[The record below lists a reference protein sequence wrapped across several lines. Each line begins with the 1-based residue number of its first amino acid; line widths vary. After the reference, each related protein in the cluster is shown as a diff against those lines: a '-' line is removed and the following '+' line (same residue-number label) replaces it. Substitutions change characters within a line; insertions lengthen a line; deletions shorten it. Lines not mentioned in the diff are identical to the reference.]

1 MTTLPP
7 PPAPGPTGR
16 PGPHQGLDLSE
27 IALAL
32 HESAD
37 SEQTVE
43 RVAEFARSAVG
54 CDDAGVLLVQARN
67 RIETAAA
74 TSGPVARAH
83 DLQVELD
90 EGPCLDALENRDT
103 IYQIEDLTFD
113 DRWPRWGAAVLE
125 LGYRSVVSVPLAT
138 AARRYGSLNVYASR
152 PHAFDEDDV
161 AVASILARH
170 ASLALASNRDLE
182 GLRKA
187 ADARKVIGIA
197 MGIVMERYEVDSD
210 RAFEVLRRYSQDH
223 NVKLRDVARQ
233 VAEIRGLP
241 E

>member
-1 MTTLPP
+1 MMRSCWMLVAAMVPPGVADGVHGCCSTSSHGHTASQGTQPDGSIDRSVFSPHGGLPGLVAERNDPMTTLPP

-170 ASLALASNRDLE
+170 ASLALAS
-182 GLRKA
+182 
-187 ADARKVIGIA
+187 
-197 MGIVMERYEVDSD
+197 
-210 RAFEVLRRYSQDH
+210 
-223 NVKLRDVARQ
+223 
-233 VAEIRGLP
+233 
-241 E
+241 